1 MLTQNEPMSRSI
13 EYTTRRMEKKDLR
26 RVLMLMKLTAF
37 QPPPEDVIEELF
49 HDSDTVGIVAETII
63 RQRPRVIGHIFVS
76 LHEHYMVMQ
85 DCVVHA
91 DYRRMGIGSTLVDYA
106 KKSTAFHEVRR
117 LINYCGEYNLG
128 GQLFLQDQGFRCS
141 GQEVLDDH
149 AFLTMEW
156 TSLH

>member
-37 QPPPEDVIEELF
+37 HPPPEDIIGELF
-49 HDSDTVGIVAETII
+49 TDPDTTGVVAETII
-63 RQRPRVIGHIFVS
+63 RQRPRIIAHMFIS

-85 DCVVHA
+85 DCVVHTK
-91 DYRRMGIGSTLVDYA
+91 YRRMGIGNTLVRYA
-106 KKSTAFHEVRR
+106 KKSTAFHQVRR
-117 LINYCGEYNLG
+117 LINHVGEYNLG
-128 GQLFLQDQGFRCS
+128 GQLFLQDQGFVCS
-141 GQEVLDDH
+141 GQEDLSDH
-149 AFLTMEW
+149 TFLNMEW